1 MEFSNEKYK
10 YNFGLRQESNLRPS
24 NALIW
29 HETIIN
35 TRQTIVVS
43 GSVVPL
49 TGDRNPTFISFYL
62 PNQIYTCNDIWITK

>member
-10 YNFGLRQESNLRPS
+10 YNFGLS

-49 TGDRNPTFISFYL
+49 TGYRNNVPYFHFILFAC
-62 PNQIYTCNDIWITK
+62 PIKYTRVMISGLQNSL